1 MAHNFHYLLVQGQ
14 LLIPLVSDPLG
25 RGWDLLGTATWF
37 PDIGIVDARLTWHVA
52 VGAIVAGHAI
62 SVWLAHRVALREFG
76 TARRAALASVP
87 LMALMVV
94 YTIVSL
100 TVIAEPLVAFGVP
113 EGVTSDK

>member
-1 MAHNFHYLLVQGQ
+1 M
-14 LLIPLVSDPLG
+14 IRG
-25 RGWDLLGTATWF
+25 RL
-37 PDIGIVDARLTWHVA
+37 R
-52 VGAIVAGHAI
+52 
-62 SVWLAHRVALREFG
+62 REFG